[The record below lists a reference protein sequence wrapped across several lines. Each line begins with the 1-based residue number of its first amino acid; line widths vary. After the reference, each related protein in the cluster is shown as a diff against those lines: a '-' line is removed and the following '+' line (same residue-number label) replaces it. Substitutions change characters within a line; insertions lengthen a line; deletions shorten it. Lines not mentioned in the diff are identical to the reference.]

1 MAQKKK
7 SPGRPPGTK
16 NKNKKQSAVSEADA
30 NQLRKVRE
38 IQALVIIAVGIFLAI
53 AMFFSVT
60 GVIGDALGSF
70 FKGCFG
76 VIAYT
81 LPFYLLLYGGL
92 MLAGRTKIL
101 STLSTIFFVVLFF
114 DIAIGNSVRFV
125 DVKDPVVPIL
135 TW

>member
-92 MLAGRTKIL
+92 MLAGRQSGVSPYHLATRIL
-101 STLSTIFFVVLFF
+101 QEQ
-114 DIAIGNSVRFV
+114 GNTGYGLR
-125 DVKDPVVPIL
+125 
-135 TW
+135 